1 MIFENFDMG
10 KSKSR
15 TKAAKQK
22 FIPLPPK
29 MQKKADIISQLNEWG
44 RQKVPFVFLFD
55 FAGKNPIIFPLNN
68 PLKEVFW
75 TFPASSN
82 SIESYKKNELK
93 SWKTTPVSFEKFSSG
108 FNQVMWHIHNG
119 DTYLLNFTQPT
130 CIETNLSL
138 EEIFLIS
145 SAPYKIYL
153 KDKFVCFSPE
163 TFVKICDGKIYS
175 YPMKGTID
183 AGIENAEQVILT
195 DSKEI
200 AEHNTIVDLIRNDL
214 SLVAENVVVEK
225 FRYLSH
231 IQTNNKNL
239 WQVSSEISGELPKNY
254 SEKIGD
260 ILFTL
265 LPAGSISGAPKK
277 KTLEIIEKTENYERG
292 FYTGVFGIFDGENLD
307 SCVLIRFIE
316 NQNGQLVY
324 KSGGG
329 ITFMSEAEKEYDEM
343 LKKVYVP
350 VV

>member
-1 MIFENFDMG
+1 MEKQIKIIHQLNKWG
-10 KSKSR
+10 
-15 TKAAKQK
+15 KQK
-22 FIPLPPK
+22 I
-29 MQKKADIISQLNEWG
+29 
-44 RQKVPFVFLFD
+44 PFVFLID
-55 FAGKNPIIFPLNN
+55 FALKNPIIFPLNN

-75 TFPASSN
+75 TIPGSSN
-82 SIESYKKNELK
+82 SIESYEKNELK
-93 SWKTTPVSFEKFSSG
+93 SWKTTPVSFENFSAG
-108 FNQVMWHIHNG
+108 FNQIMWHIKNG
-119 DTYLLNFTQPT
+119 DTYLLNYTQPT
-130 CIETNLSL
+130 LIETNLSL
-138 EEIFLIS
+138 EEIFHGS

-163 TFVKICDGKIYS
+163 TFVKIRNGKISS

-183 AGIENAEQVILT
+183 AGIENAEQLILT

-200 AEHNTIVDLIRNDL
+200 AEHNTIVDLIRNDM
-214 SLVAENVVVEK
+214 SLVAENVLVEK

-239 WQVSSEISGELPKNY
+239 WQVSSEISGDLPKNY
-254 SEKIGD
+254 TENIGD
-260 ILFTL
+260 ILFAL

-277 KTLEIIEKTENYERG
+277 KTLEIIEKTEQYERG
-292 FYTGVFGIFDGENLD
+292 YYTGVFGIFDGKNLD

-316 NQNGQLVY
+316 NQNGQLIY